1 MRRRPVRMSSGSTAI
16 ALSRSS
22 RRRPASR
29 RLLALPAL
37 TNAHDHARVT
47 STTAYGG
54 AGKPLETWIAYLALL
69 PSVDPY
75 LAGAVSL
82 SRSALGGAGGVMV
95 HYTRVQGLTDLP
107 TEVAEVARAARRR
120 RRAGGL
126 CGGDAQPQSAGL
138 RAVGADPRG
147 AVAAGPRAKSKS
159 DISGRRFRCEQ
170 QIALVDAVASAA
182 ANPMFDVQYGP
193 QAVQWCTHELLE
205 AIADAS
211 KRTGRRIHMHLLETS
226 TQRAWLDANYPG
238 GILKFLDGIG
248 FLSPRLTL
256 AHCTWARPD
265 ELELIAARGA
275 TISVNTSSNLHLRS
289 GIAPLKEMVKRG
301 CRVALGL
308 DGSTFDE
315 DDDALREMRLAHL
328 LHQGS
333 AFTTDVGRAAMLR
346 MAFQNGRLSV
356 TNKDDGGALAPGM
369 PADILVLDWDAVDH
383 ERLRAGPRSAAI
395 MLFARS
401 TMRHIHELI
410 VAGRTVVRDGQV
422 LGIDYPAMRDE
433 CWRGCA
439 PTCSRTPRFAAAIG
453 ELERAVAAH
462 YQSQPAL
469 LLKATMPIAKV
480 HRISAASPDDVSGI
494 EAAIAAGRSIRKA

>member
-1 MRRRPVRMSSGSTAI
+1 MRELICTHIQPNAD
-16 ALSRSS
+16 A
-22 RRRPASR
+22 PATGAHVIRIDADRIVAVEPAEPGVR

-37 TNAHDHARVT
+37 TNAHDHARVM

-69 PSVDPY
+69 PSIDPY

-82 SRSALGGAGGVMV
+82 SRSALGGSAAIMV

-107 TEVAEVARAARRR
+107 TEVAEVARAAR
-120 RRAGGL
+120 
-126 CGGDAQPQSAGL
+126 D
-138 RAVGADPRG
+138 VGVRVG
-147 AVAAGPRAKSKS
+147 FAVAMRNRNPLVYGPSEPILAALSPTARAEVEK
-159 DISGRRFRCEQ
+159 RYLRPALPVEQ

-182 ANPMFDVQYGP
+182 AHPMFDVQYGP
-193 QAVQWCTHELLE
+193 QAVQWCTHDLLE

-238 GILKFLDGIG
+238 GILKFLDSIG
-248 FLSPRLTL
+248 FLCPRLTL

-289 GIAPLKEMVKRG
+289 GIAPLEEMVQRG

-328 LHQGS
+328 LHQGW
-333 AFTTDVGRAAMLR
+333 AFTTEVSRPAMLR
-346 MAFQNGRLSV
+346 MAFQNGRYSV
-356 TNKDDGGALAPGM
+356 TNKDDGGALAPGT

-383 ERLRAGPRSAAI
+383 ERVRPDLDPQD

-401 TMRHIHELI
+401 TMRHVHELI
-410 VAGRTVVRDGQV
+410 VAGRPVVRDGQV
-422 LGIDYPAMRDE
+422 LNVDYPAMRNEMLARLRADMHQNA
-433 CWRGCA
+433 GLA
-439 PTCSRTPRFAAAIG
+439 SAIG
-453 ELERAVAAH
+453 ELERAVIAH
-462 YQSQPAL
+462 YQSQP
-469 LLKATMPIAKV
+469 PCC
-480 HRISAASPDDVSGI
+480 
-494 EAAIAAGRSIRKA
+494 